1 MAARAPEPNPAVAEA
16 QADRADTK
24 ARFAELR
31 AVLAD
36 TNARLDGVLARLKA
50 KVLAAEP
57 PLRLVKK

>member
-1 MAARAPEPNPAVAEA
+1 MSAKKPTPAAVTEA
-16 QADRADTK
+16 HADRDEVK

-31 AVLAD
+31 ATLAD